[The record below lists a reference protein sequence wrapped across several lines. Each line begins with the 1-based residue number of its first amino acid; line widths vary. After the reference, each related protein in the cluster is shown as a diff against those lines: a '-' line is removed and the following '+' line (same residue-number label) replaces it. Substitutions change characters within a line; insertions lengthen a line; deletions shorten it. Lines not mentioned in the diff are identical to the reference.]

1 MCSNGGGGGNGD
13 ARLSFSLS
21 LSLCVSHSSVRPSAA
36 CVILLILR
44 LCVRVKHR
52 KNKEHENN
60 NNEKRKVRHDD
71 GSAMEAKAEKWK
83 VEPGKEESVAKRR
96 STPIALLLLPACPP
110 ACLYSRFKTKQNK
123 NNLSALPYS
132 PLSLPVADW
141 RRRRRKRRLRS
152 DINDSIRLLLLPPL
166 RHEQNS
172 HAPLFLF
179 IFIFH
184 SIALQNDD
192 DDDCDKIQLE

>member
-1 MCSNGGGGGNGD
+1 MKSRAGKRRIRCQAPVD
-13 ARLSFSLS
+13 ADCIAL
-21 LSLCVSHSSVRPSAA
+21 AA
-36 CVILLILR
+36 C
-44 LCVRVKHR
+44 
-52 KNKEHENN
+52 
-60 NNEKRKVRHDD
+60 
-71 GSAMEAKAEKWK
+71 
-83 VEPGKEESVAKRR
+83 
-96 STPIALLLLPACPP
+96 LPACLPLLP
-110 ACLYSRFKTKQNK
+110 FQNKTKQNK

-192 DDDCDKIQLE
+192 DDDDCDKIQLE